1 MKDVLVVGRFESGR
15 DLNRQAEP
23 FLDEERAVGQQLGER
38 LPIEVSMTR

>member
-23 FLDEERAVGQQLGER
+23 SLDEERAVGQRGRALG
-38 LPIEVSMTR
+38 LEVLG